1 MTVWKAIQQH
11 ATAASVTS
19 SLFDSGIIHDSRRAV
34 AIPDH
39 VVLEGAAGGDLL
51 RPYGDQASDED
62 ISLAFGGVGDDLFR
76 FPEHQLNDDTAVHAG
91 GGAAGDVFGDELEF
105 YRFGD
110 ASISQTIHAEDH
122 SILPILHPDGVDAP
136 VDMTAQAADYS
147 FLG

>member
-1 MTVWKAIQQH
+1 MTVWKAIQQY

-19 SLFDSGIIHDSRRAV
+19 SLFDGGIINDSRRAV

-39 VVLEGAAGGDLL
+39 VVLDGAA
-51 RPYGDQASDED
+51 
-62 ISLAFGGVGDDLFR
+62 GDDLFR

-110 ASISQTIHAEDH
+110 ASMSQTIHAEDH
-122 SILPILHPDGVDAP
+122 SMLPILHPDGADAP
-136 VDMTAQAADYS
+136 VDMTLQAADYS